1 MLNKVVI
8 AISSPINA
16 TLSSLSNLN
25 DTLSKTL
32 TPSTVLVNPSTSKT
46 SFPISLSGVNPTYGY
61 LLLDGCISST
71 SNFSNCFFLEVACFA
86 LEAFELNLA
95 MNSFN

>member
-1 MLNKVVI
+1 MK
-8 AISSPINA
+8 A

-25 DTLSKTL
+25 VTLSKTL
-32 TPSTVLVNPSTSKT
+32 TPSIVFVNPSTSNT
-46 SFPISLSGVNPTYGY
+46 SFPISRSGVNPTYGY
-61 LLLDGCISST
+61 LLLEGCISDT
-71 SNFSNCFFLEVACFA
+71 SNFSSCFFLEVACFA

>member
-71 SNFSNCFFLEVACFA
+71 CIFSNCFFLDVACLAFD
-86 LEAFELNLA
+86 AFELNLA

>member
-1 MLNKVVI
+1 MK
-8 AISSPINA
+8 A
-16 TLSSLSNLN
+16 TLSSLSSLK

-32 TPSTVLVNPSTSKT
+32 TPSTVLVKPSTSRT

-71 SNFSNCFFLEVACFA
+71 CNLSNCFFLEVACFA
-86 LEAFELNLA
+86 LEALELNLA